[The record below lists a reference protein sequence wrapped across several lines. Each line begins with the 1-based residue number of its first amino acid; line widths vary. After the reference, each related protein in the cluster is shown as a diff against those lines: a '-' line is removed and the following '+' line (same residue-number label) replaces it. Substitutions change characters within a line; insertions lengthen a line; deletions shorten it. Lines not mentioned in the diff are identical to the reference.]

1 MQLHTGNFSQF
12 SIKDSCFIVLNAPG
26 RFLG

>member
-1 MQLHTGNFSQF
+1 MQLHTGNIYLFC
-12 SIKDSCFIVLNAPG
+12 IKDSCFIVLNAPG